1 MTQADR
7 VFNTPPTD
15 ASSETERAA
24 PTGLGRR
31 AFVAALAGGAAAAMV
46 APAASLASGEADPI
60 FAQIEAHRA
69 LAKEHAAACT
79 EQSRRED
86 ILIDEGI
93 GLCPFVTMVWQGR
106 PMVAHSHKQIDA
118 YDSISEKVR
127 ARAHAELDTTLACYH
142 EVFGNIENE
151 AGEIGDAAR
160 RVFLYVHSANC
171 YPENSQSTANC
182 SNCSFEPECYHRR
195 ALSSFDHFTQLL
207 VLSGLPKA
215 SAVARTHSTSRI
227 TRRRFI
233 RSSAWTISGLSS
245 TASRRSTVRVASRGP
260 GSMYSPRM
268 RLASSTARIRVSW
281 SGFFIAARNSTNRIQ
296 GSRGQFVPAGTTF
309 KTSHW

>member
-106 PMVAHSHKQIDA
+106 PMVAYSHKQIDA

-151 AGEIGDAAR
+151 AGEIGDAA
-160 RVFLYVHSANC
+160 LD
-171 YPENSQSTANC
+171 
-182 SNCSFEPECYHRR
+182 SFEDLIGTPPTTAAGIR
-195 ALSSFDHFTQLL
+195 ALLAYLLNDVSDLNQQLIDDGSL
-207 VLSGLPKA
+207 RSLLC
-215 SAVARTHSTSRI
+215 STR
-227 TRRRFI
+227 
-233 RSSAWTISGLSS
+233 
-245 TASRRSTVRVASRGP
+245 P
-260 GSMYSPRM
+260 GGGEPFCMS
-268 RLASSTARIRVSW
+268 
-281 SGFFIAARNSTNRIQ
+281 
-296 GSRGQFVPAGTTF
+296 
-309 KTSHW
+309 